1 MGCGRA
7 LANIH
12 LAWYWSHLRC
22 MYFGGV
28 RVGARALRAAG
39 HRRQSAPVLL
49 AGFGSAPEPAGLTRV
64 YGRGMGCGCACA
76 NIHMAWYWSHLR
88 CMQCG
93 GVCVGVCLMFCIV
106 TVPLVVAQQGRAMR
120 PVLVVMWSDRCFLPP
135 THWPSSIRSH
145 HRDVVHPPT
154 YIGCCAR
161 GVRALT
167 CMAQGTSDAHK
178 HRIIR
183 DTSNSN
189 TSASEQDRSANVGRL
204 NFTSVASSPQY
215 TYTCTC
221 ELTILIFTC
230 MHIYLHRNNYAIN
243 TAGHVIMIMI
253 YMHMRMHLRARL
265 QLRLIYVRARIR
277 IRVHMHIC
285 MRIDL

>member
-1 MGCGRA
+1 MLIQRVLGAAPMYCG
-7 LANIH
+7 LLDLH
-12 LAWYWSHLRC
+12 TVC
-22 MYFGGV
+22 QGG
-28 RVGARALRAAG
+28 ATQ
-39 HRRQSAPVLL
+39 RRHKASSPSQAP
-49 AGFGSAPEPAGLTRV
+49 
-64 YGRGMGCGCACA
+64 
-76 NIHMAWYWSHLR
+76 HK
-88 CMQCG
+88 
-93 GVCVGVCLMFCIV
+93 VCLMFCIV
-106 TVPLVVAQQGRAMR
+106 TVSLVVAQQGRAMR

-189 TSASEQDRSANVGRL
+189 TSLSEQDRSANVGRL

-215 TYTCTC
+215 TCTC
-221 ELTILIFTC
+221 ELTILITC
-230 MHIYLHRNNYAIN
+230 MHIYLLCNN
-243 TAGHVIMIMI
+243 
-253 YMHMRMHLRARL
+253 
-265 QLRLIYVRARIR
+265 
-277 IRVHMHIC
+277 
-285 MRIDL
+285 